1 VSRNYYNGDSSEIQ
15 QQEHIR
21 HISSRSG
28 LGLSELDRAEE
39 MRIVRTAFVL
49 GTFGRFGSIE
59 KWIEE
64 VIHPAYQED
73 ALRLVAR
80 LKNN

>member
-1 VSRNYYNGDSSEIQ
+1 MSRNYYNRDSSEIQ

-21 HISSRSG
+21 HISIRTG

-49 GTFGRFGSIE
+49 GTFGQFGSIE
-59 KWIEE
+59 KWIDEI
-64 VIHPAYQED
+64 IHPAFQDD